1 MSFIVDLVLDEV
13 LDAGCSLLDTV
24 VSDVHDVVGVRRDI
38 VLLGRTDLLTLA
50 VLVRHMRQ
58 SLQET
63 FVLLEELLVFVNT
76 VVDTLLVDVP
86 LRFFDVG
93 AAVFVVELEDVP
105 VVAFELCLH
114 FQVDHFGVVD
124 SDWALLG
131 LVSHH
136 FVD

>member
-1 MSFIVDLVLDEV
+1 VSFIVDLVLDEV

-124 SDWALLG
+124 SDGALLG